1 MMSWK
6 SSKKFGFKDTSLISR
21 SIVADLAQKAKGGN
35 LAAPAVA
42 VEVFVKEEVSARV
55 EVAATKVAVV
65 AEISAKNHRGDTKSN
80 YP

>member
-21 SIVADLAQKAKGGN
+21 SIVADLAQKAEGEN
-35 LAAPAVA
+35 SAAKA
-42 VEVFVKEEVSARV
+42 VEVFVKVGVSARAEAV
-55 EVAATKVAVV
+55 VTKVAEV
-65 AEISAKNHRGDTKSN
+65 AEISAKNHPEDSKSN